1 MKKISIAL
9 LVFITTVNQLKGQ
22 EISPYLFGQNMW
34 LTDKAENRTG
44 YIDQLWPKIKK
55 SGIKIIRIGGNGFN
69 RNMPDNETLLKW
81 VTAIK
86 SIGAEPL
93 MQVSQHK
100 SAEESAKLVAFFNSN
115 EATKI
120 KFWSIGNE
128 PYHMAKMTV
137 DSISS
142 YIKVHASAMK
152 AVDPTIKIHVPDLAA
167 YYNEAYEALLLND
180 KNSLAGRDENG
191 NWYVDGINFHNYP
204 NAKDYSRSD
213 VIFYS
218 VSKMRGMILDL
229 KEDLEAANK
238 KYDRAG
244 EDALIWGLTEFNI
257 TYDNPDDL
265 SVSGI
270 AVPSFIN
277 GQFWVDVFSMAME
290 HNAFTVTPWCI
301 QESDRASTYFGYIGG
316 PPEFLPH
323 STYYHMQM
331 MAENMK
337 GSYIKMK
344 SSNPYLKVFGSKTD
358 DDTTIIIMNQ
368 HETNSLNIDLNTIN
382 NQVNGTNDLT
392 ISATKNIKANY
403 KLVSKPQST
412 ILLKFDNSG
421 NKTYQIMY
429 DLEMAINNL
438 PPTTINN

>member
-1 MKKISIAL
+1 MKQISIAL
-9 LVFITTVNQLKGQ
+9 LILVATIHQLKAQ

-44 YIDQLWPKIKK
+44 YIDQLWPKVKE
-55 SGIKIIRIGGNGFN
+55 SGTKIIRIGGNGYN
-69 RNMPDNETLLKW
+69 RNMPDYETLLKW

-100 SAEESAKLVAFFNSN
+100 SAEESAKLVAFFNTN

-142 YIKVHASAMK
+142 YIKAHASAMK
-152 AVDPTIKIHVPDLAA
+152 AIDPSIKIHVPDLAA
-167 YYNEAYEALLLND
+167 YYNEAYEPLLLDD
-180 KNSLAGRDENG
+180 KISLAGRDENG
-191 NWYVDGINFHNYP
+191 HWYVDGINFHNYP
-204 NAKDYSRSD
+204 NAKEYSRSD

-238 KYDRAG
+238 KYDRVG

-265 SVSGI
+265 SASGI

-277 GQFWVDVFSMAME
+277 GQFWVDVFTMAME
-290 HNAFTVTPWCI
+290 YNAFTVTPWCI
-301 QESDRASTYFGYIGG
+301 QESDRSSSYFGYIGG
-316 PPEFLPH
+316 PPEFTPH
-323 STYYHMQM
+323 PTFYHLKM
-331 MAENMK
+331 MADHMSGN
-337 GSYIKMK
+337 YIKMQ
-344 SSNPYLKVFGSKTD
+344 SNNPYVKVFGAATAET
-358 DDTTIIIMNQ
+358 TTIIIMNQ
-368 HETNSLNIDLNTIN
+368 DSTKTFNLDLNYIN
-382 NQVNGTNDLT
+382 KKENTNYLT
-392 ISATKNIKANY
+392 IKAAQDIKANY
-403 KLVSKPQST
+403 MGKSLPNST
-412 ILLKFDNSG
+412 VVLKFNTNGD
-421 NKTYQIMY
+421 KI
-429 DLEMAINNL
+429 LEQCYTLDMAMDDL
-438 PPTTINN
+438 PPAEVKLK